1 MPVTLDIE
9 RRRQA
14 RYDRR
19 MDRAAAVVPKGMYC
33 YTPKS
38 IRYRE
43 DGMPSMEIEPC
54 PYWKRRG
61 DWPEQG
67 YGYCRLM
74 KVGDNTQGRQPNGR
88 PMGTML
94 LWDQV
99 KECGINHEFPGEDD
113 HLESITV
120 EE

>member
-1 MPVTLDIE
+1 MPISLDIE
-9 RRRQA
+9 RRRNA

-19 MDRAAAVVPKGMYC
+19 MAKAGDVVPKGMYC

-38 IRYRE
+38 VRYE
-43 DGMPSMEIEPC
+43 ENGLPSMEIELC

-74 KVGDNTQGRQPNGR
+74 KVGDNTKGRQPNGR
-88 PMGTML
+88 RRSTML

-99 KECGINHEFPGEDD
+99 KECGINDEIPDEDAFWD
-113 HLESITV
+113 SITQ
-120 EE
+120 EN